1 MASRPYST
9 TIGIPAG
16 NRTIATDG
24 PAMGP
29 EGMMAGGADECHG
42 VVTPTDAQKMPA

>member
-1 MASRPYST
+1 MASWTYST
-9 TIGIPAG
+9 AVEIPAG
-16 NRTIATDG
+16 RRTIATDG

-29 EGMMAGGADECHG
+29 EGMMVGGADECHG